1 MGAPFSFRM
10 RSFRGLRRVRFR
22 SMAKTE
28 ADVQVT
34 AVPHAASGTFSPVYR
49 GYVLAVLFLA
59 YVVNVMDRGVLA
71 LLLEGIRHEFT
82 LTDRELGFLSGL
94 PFALFYSTLGI
105 PIAALADRSVRR
117 NVLAACCALWSAATA
132 ACGMAFNFSSL
143 VGARALTAV
152 GEAGGTPPS
161 HSLISDY
168 FPRATRATALSIYAL
183 GVPLGT
189 MMGNL
194 LGGWGNDLVG
204 WRMTFILVGV
214 PGVLISLLVWAT
226 VREPP
231 RGLSEVSVAK
241 STSAPPL
248 WSVVK
253 FLGSYAS
260 FRHMCLAAGLHSV
273 VWYAG
278 SQLNAVFF
286 QRAHGMS
293 SSEAGSWLAM
303 FALIGA
309 VGTLLGGV
317 LADKISAAKNDRRW
331 YMWVPGIA
339 TLVMVPFQFTSYLS
353 DNLHVVIASFCVMIP
368 LASMFF
374 GPSFAVS
381 QSLATLRTRAVAT
394 SLLLFVQ
401 TFVGLGLGPYVAG
414 VISEYLKPTLGLHE
428 SMRYGLML
436 VGLVN
441 LWAAAHYFIGA
452 RTIRQNWAETEALNR
467 AQSV

>member
-1 MGAPFSFRM
+1 
-10 RSFRGLRRVRFR
+10 
-22 SMAKTE
+22 MAKTE
-28 ADVQVT
+28 ADVVQVP
-34 AVPHAASGTFSPVYR
+34 APHAASASFSPAYR
-49 GYVLAVLFLA
+49 GYVLGVLFLG

-71 LLLEGIRHEFT
+71 LLLESIRHEFT
-82 LTDRELGFLSGL
+82 LTDRQIGFLSGI
-94 PFALFYSTLGI
+94 PFAFFYSTLGI
-105 PIAALADRSVRR
+105 PIAALADRSIRR

-132 ACGMAFNFSSL
+132 ACGMAVNFVTL
-143 VGARALTAV
+143 IFARAATAV

-168 FPRATRATALSIYAL
+168 FPRVKRATALSIYAL
-183 GVPLGT
+183 GVPVGT
-189 MMGNL
+189 MLGNL

-204 WRMTFILVGV
+204 WRMTFILVGA
-214 PGVLISLLVWAT
+214 PGLVVAVLVWAT

-231 RGLSEVSVAK
+231 RGLSELYAAK
-241 STSAPPL
+241 TTAAPPL
-248 WSVVK
+248 LESVK
-253 FLGSYAS
+253 FLWSYAS

-286 QRAHGMS
+286 QRSHDMS
-293 SSEAGSWLAM
+293 ASQAGSWLAL

-309 VGTLLGGV
+309 VGTLLGG
-317 LADKISAAKNDRRW
+317 LLSDRMSALKNDRRW

-339 TLVMVPFQFTSYLS
+339 TLVMVPFQFFSYLS
-353 DNLHVVIASFCVMIP
+353 NDLHIVIPAFSVMIV

-401 TFVGLGLGPYVAG
+401 TFVGLGLGPLVAG
-414 VISEYLKPTLGLHE
+414 WISEYLKPTVGLHE
-428 SMRYGLML
+428 SMRYGLVI
-436 VGLVN
+436 VGMVN
-441 LWAAAHYFIGA
+441 LWAAAHYFVGA
-452 RTIRQNWAETEALNR
+452 RTIRQNWAATEELNR
-467 AQSV
+467 TQAA